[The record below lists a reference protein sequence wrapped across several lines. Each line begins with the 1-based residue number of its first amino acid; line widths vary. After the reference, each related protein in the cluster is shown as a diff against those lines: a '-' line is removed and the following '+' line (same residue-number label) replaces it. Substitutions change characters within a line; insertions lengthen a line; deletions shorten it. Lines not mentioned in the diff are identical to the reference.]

1 MSKLDN
7 SKGSTV
13 LPLVPG
19 HLCAGHSSGL
29 HGVSPHIEA
38 LHCCQDILSTNLL
51 SRVKLIEEY
60 RMDIEKGY
68 RLVEYHCP
76 RGMWWDDTQK
86 KCQKNEHFDV
96 SDY

>member
-1 MSKLDN
+1 MSKLEN
-7 SKGSTV
+7 SKGCTV

-29 HGVSPHIEA
+29 HGVSSHIIEA
-38 LHCCQDILSTNLL
+38 YLIYTNLL
-51 SRVKLIEEY
+51 SSVKLIEEY

-96 SDY
+96 SD

>member
-1 MSKLDN
+1 M
-7 SKGSTV
+7 
-13 LPLVPG
+13 
-19 HLCAGHSSGL
+19 
-29 HGVSPHIEA
+29 
-38 LHCCQDILSTNLL
+38 
-51 SRVKLIEEY
+51 KLIEEY